1 VAVVATYLA
10 TATLLRITINHL
22 PGVHTAI
29 TLLRITRHIIM
40 AIPLTIHTMANL
52 ELRLSIMHI
61 HRKEVHMS
69 LITIIINSLLLL
81 PQLQEG
87 LHLGITMTQAIQV
100 CKALTPLA
108 CMEVVVTRIPI
119 MVIQWFHLKHPTC
132 HQMEDQEKQE
142 TMKATLTVVVV
153 VVEQEE
159 LLPLQTTT
167 KVILVEVVVMLT
179 ILLRT
184 MAPLPLLL
192 LVLV

>member
-1 VAVVATYLA
+1 MAFVATYQA

-22 PGVHTAI
+22 PGVHTAT
-29 TLLRITRHIIM
+29 TLLRIIRHIIM
-40 AIPLTIHTMANL
+40 AILLTIHTMVNL
-52 ELRLSIMHI
+52 ELRLSIMDI

-100 CKALTPLA
+100 CKALTPLV

-142 TMKATLTVVVV
+142 TTKATLTVVVL
-153 VVEQEE
+153 VEQEE
-159 LLPLQTTT
+159 LPLQTT
-167 KVILVEVVVMLT
+167 KVTLVEVVVMLT

-184 MAPLPLLL
+184 MALLPLL